1 MNINMTETDI
11 ARAITLLEDEAAIDL
26 EKLQLGQWAIASDR
40 GLYGVYNTKNEA
52 IDVAL
57 SNHCQLR
64 KSSKVKRHRKG
75 VYSLSILDCDEDPE
89 ERFYHEFTLE
99 RITAE
104 NILHF
109 KELFLTGVL
118 PDWFFDPYSAEY
130 KEYNAHTT
138 NGEGR

>member
-1 MNINMTETDI
+1 MNINMAEPDI
-11 ARAITLLEDEAAIDL
+11 ARATTLLEAEEVFEL
-26 EKLQLGQWAIASDR
+26 EKLQLGRWVIASER

-52 IDVAL
+52 IETAL

-64 KSSKVKRHRKG
+64 KFAKVTRHRKG
-75 VYSLSILDCDEDPE
+75 VYSLSILDCDEDPAE
-89 ERFYHEFTLE
+89 HFYHEFTLE

-109 KELFLTGVL
+109 KELFLSGVL

-130 KEYNAHTT
+130 KEYNARTT